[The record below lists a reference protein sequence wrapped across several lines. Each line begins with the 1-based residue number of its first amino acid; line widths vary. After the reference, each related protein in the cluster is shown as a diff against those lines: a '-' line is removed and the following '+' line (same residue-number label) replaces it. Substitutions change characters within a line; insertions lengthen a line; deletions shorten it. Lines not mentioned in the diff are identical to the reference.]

1 MALRSVHGEVKE
13 ADMRLFSAGIRLVGC
28 VAILALLVNV
38 AQASQPVPPDP
49 VLGLHTTNATGE
61 KRLIVIFA
69 DFPDVTRQYSTQA
82 ISDRILKSVNQ
93 YFYAASYG
101 AMWFRGEVV
110 GPYVLPHPVSDYRIS
125 SRNLEVD
132 PTRVLSLIRDAVDAA
147 DADVTFS
154 EDAYVVLALGA
165 THVEY
170 GMVGLCGFPGMLG
183 WSSTAVL
190 TTRSGERVQNAAIFC
205 ENAHLGTYVHDI
217 THMLGGAVNGQRLTP
232 CLYDHDIQAQFQQ
245 AEDWPACLVNMGYW
259 DPLSSHFPYN
269 RELPPAGLSSWTKLR
284 LGWID
289 PAKVALVAPGET
301 ATVRLDPLADPTS
314 TTLVIKIP
322 LSAETY
328 YLVENRQSI
337 NSDVNLPSTGVLV
350 LYADDTV
357 GECRHGAAP
366 VKAVDANPQ
375 VPYLMDAAFD
385 LGKARVFVDAARN
398 LGIVLLAKADQSYD
412 ILVTTAIV
420 AASYLP

>member
-1 MALRSVHGEVKE
+1 
-13 ADMRLFSAGIRLVGC
+13 MRLFSAGIRLVGC
-28 VAILALLVNV
+28 AVILASLVSV
-38 AQASQPVPPDP
+38 TLASQVAPPDP
-49 VLGLHTTNATGE
+49 VLGLHTTTATGE

-69 DFPDVTRQYSTQA
+69 DFPDVTRQYSTQV

-101 AMWFRGEVV
+101 AMSFRGEVV
-110 GPYVLPHPVSDYRIS
+110 GPYVLPHPVGDYRIS

-132 PTRVLSLIRDAVDAA
+132 PTRVLALIRDAVDAA

-259 DPLSSHFPYN
+259 DPLSSHFPYD
-269 RELPPAGLSSWTKLR
+269 RTLPPAGLSSWTKLR

-289 PAKVALVAPGET
+289 AAKVALVAPGET
-301 ATVRLDPLADPTS
+301 ATVRLDALADPAS

-375 VPYLMDAAFD
+375 VPYLTDAAFD
-385 LGKARVFVDAARN
+385 LGKGRVFVDAERN
-398 LGIVLLAKADQSYD
+398 LAIVLLAKADQSYD
-412 ILVTTAIV
+412 ILVTTPIV

>member
-1 MALRSVHGEVKE
+1 MGL
-13 ADMRLFSAGIRLVGC
+13 LSAGVRLVGF

-49 VLGLHTTNATGE
+49 VLGLHTAKATGE
-61 KRLIVIFA
+61 KRLIIIFA
-69 DFPDVTRQYSTQA
+69 DFPDVTRQYPTQA
-82 ISDRILKSVNQ
+82 ISDRILKNVNQ

-147 DADVTFS
+147 DANVAFS
-154 EDAYVVLALGA
+154 DDAYVVLALGA
-165 THVEY
+165 TQVEY
-170 GMVGLCGFPGMLG
+170 GMIGLCGFPGMLG

-190 TTRSGERVQNAAIFC
+190 TTRNGERVQNVAIFC

-217 THMLGGAVNGQRLTP
+217 THMLGGVADGKRLTP
-232 CLYDHDIQAQFQQ
+232 CLYDHDLQALGKDL
-245 AEDWPACLVNMGYW
+245 EDWPACLVNMGYW

-269 RELPPAGLSSWTKLR
+269 RELPPAGFSSWTKLR

-289 PAKVALVAPGET
+289 PAKVVMATPEET
-301 ATVRLDPLADPTS
+301 ATVRLDPLADPAS
-314 TTLVIKIP
+314 TTVVIKVA
-322 LSAETY
+322 LSADTY
-328 YLVENRQSI
+328 YLVENRQPI
-337 NSDVNLPSTGVLV
+337 NSDVNLPSSGVLV

-375 VPYLMDAAFD
+375 VPYLMGAAFD
-385 LGKARVFVDAARN
+385 LGGVRVFVDAERSLA
-398 LGIVLLAKADQSYD
+398 IVLLEKVDQSYD
-412 ILVTTAIV
+412 ILVTTPSA
-420 AASYLP
+420 AASYML